1 MIKNI
6 CLDVSG
12 APVSMDC
19 IGMLHVN
26 FKYQQI
32 LNPFTIDSQWILKKM
47 KSTKSKEHVHELR
60 SFHKTTIFLAP
71 QPIRFHSKMKNIIYQ
86 VGIYGNLI
94 HSIILS
100 QTHVYLKNPYII
112 Q

>member
-19 IGMLHVN
+19 IGMLPVN

-32 LNPFTIDSQWILKKM
+32 LNPFTIDSQWILTKK
-47 KSTKSKEHVHELR
+47 
-60 SFHKTTIFLAP
+60 
-71 QPIRFHSKMKNIIYQ
+71 
-86 VGIYGNLI
+86 
-94 HSIILS
+94 
-100 QTHVYLKNPYII
+100 
-112 Q
+112 